1 MCTYGRA
8 ETSHTP
14 NNQITRSDMKAEI
27 EVKFLDVD
35 FDDVRKKLKGIGA
48 VCEQPM
54 RLMRRV
60 AIENDFM
67 RTGKDSFLRVRDE
80 GSRVTMT
87 YKQFDDLSVS
97 GAKEIEVE
105 VSDFEATIAILE
117 QAGLPSHTIQE
128 TKRENWRLGDVEI
141 MLDEWPWLKPYIE
154 IEGKSESRLR
164 AVAKNLGFDWNEAVF
179 GDVMAAYRAEY
190 PHLTLKDTVARVPV
204 VKFGAPIPDLL
215 KSSK

>member
-1 MCTYGRA
+1 MQT
-8 ETSHTP
+8 
-14 NNQITRSDMKAEI
+14 EI

-35 FDDVRKKLKGIGA
+35 FDKIRAKLKTMGA
-48 VCEQPM
+48 RCEQPM

-67 RTGKDSFLRVRDE
+67 RTDKDSFLRVRDE

-87 YKQFDDLSVS
+87 YKQFDDLSVN
-97 GAKEIEVE
+97 GAKEIEVQ

-154 IEGKSESRLR
+154 IEGKSEERLR
-164 AVAKNLGFDWNEAVF
+164 EVAESLGFDWRNAVF

-190 PHLTLKDTVARVPV
+190 PHLSLKDTVARVPI
-204 VKFGAPIPDLL
+204 VKFGAPMPELL
-215 KSSK
+215 RRKE

>member
-1 MCTYGRA
+1 
-8 ETSHTP
+8 
-14 NNQITRSDMKAEI
+14 MKAEI
-27 EVKFLDVD
+27 EAKFLDVS
-35 FDDVRKKLKGIGA
+35 FDDVRKKLEELGA

-80 GSRVTMT
+80 GHRVTMT
-87 YKQFDDLSVS
+87 YKQFDDLSVN

-105 VSDFEATIAILE
+105 VSDFEATVAILE
-117 QAGLPSHTIQE
+117 QAGLPSHTSQE
-128 TKRENWRLGDVEI
+128 TRRETWRFGDAEI

-154 IEGKSESRLR
+154 IEAETEEDLR
-164 AVAKNLGFDWNEAVF
+164 KLAEKLGFDWQDAVF

-204 VKFGAPIPDLL
+204 VKFSAPMPGLL
-215 KSSK
+215 KDI

>member
-1 MCTYGRA
+1 
-8 ETSHTP
+8 
-14 NNQITRSDMKAEI
+14 MKAEI
-27 EVKFLDVD
+27 EVKFLDVS
-35 FDDVRKKLKGIGA
+35 FDDVRTKLKELGA

-60 AIENDFM
+60 AIDSDFM

-80 GSRVTMT
+80 GHRVTMT
-87 YKQFDDLSVS
+87 YKQFDGLSVN

-105 VSDFEATIAILE
+105 VSNFEDTVAILG
-117 QAGLPSHTIQE
+117 QAGLPAHTMQE
-128 TKRENWRLGDVEI
+128 TKRETWRLGGAEI

-154 IEGKSESRLR
+154 IEGESEGVLR
-164 AVAKNLGFDWNEAVF
+164 DIAAKLGFDWNDAVF

-204 VKFGAPIPDLL
+204 VKFGEPLPDLL
-215 KSSK
+215 AA